1 ALRAHRGQ
9 AWTTWSVSGL
19 SVGLL
24 ELPGAQSHA
33 DTYAPAVTPDGRHYL
48 WMAGEAFDGGG
59 LIEEVD
65 ADRSRARRVRC
76 AELARLLERGAG
88 AIGQL
93 DGEYQIVLWDARE
106 RRLVLLNDRFGGL
119 PLYWARSPDGFAF
132 AGGVRGVLMA
142 PGVPRDPDP
151 EAIRES

>member
-1 ALRAHRGQ
+1 
-9 AWTTWSVSGL
+9 
-19 SVGLL
+19 
-24 ELPGAQSHA
+24 
-33 DTYAPAVTPDGRHYL
+33 TPDGRHYL

-65 ADRSRARRVRC
+65 AGRSRTLAFRC
-76 AELARLLERGAG
+76 ALLARLLERGAD

-151 EAIRES
+151 EAIRESVTFGGFRLGDRTNVAAVKMLPGASVVTVEDGRPTFRR